1 MKFLKDNLLVL
12 LIIAI
17 IGAVV
22 FLFIRRPST
31 TLVSNDGTEEYRLV
45 TLLPRDGIPAIDNP
59 IYYGVEEANREYA
72 PSELVLGVS
81 INGES
86 RAYSTGKLN
95 NHEIVNDVV
104 GGEPIAVTW

>member
-1 MKFLKDNLLVL
+1 MKFLKDNLLVF

-17 IGAVV
+17 IGAFV

-31 TLVSNDGTEEYRLV
+31 TLTSSDGSEEYRLV

-59 IYYGVEEANREYA
+59 NFYGVAEANQEYA
-72 PSELVLGVS
+72 PTELVLGVS
-81 INGES
+81 INGDS
-86 RAYSTGKLN
+86 RAYSTSLLN
-95 NHEIVNDVV
+95 GHEIVNDTV